1 MHPILFKVPFFDF
14 PITTFGLMVVLGFI
28 AASHVF
34 VKINLRYTSDP
45 REWHP
50 RLDAVPMWVLAGV
63 ILGARLMYVI
73 VEMGQGSAVGQ
84 HFMDNPLRILFI
96 HEGGLVMYGGAFGA
110 ILAGWF
116 GTRRHGLPFV
126 QCLDVGLLCA
136 FLGLAIG
143 RIGCLLVGDDFGS
156 IVPEHLAH
164 LPFPITLQVP
174 EILPEGS
181 LFGPGNAGQILWATQ
196 PWMSLNGLMLF
207 GTGTW
212 LLHRRR
218 YVGQLSLQLLS
229 LYAVNRYAIESFR
242 GDSIRGLWFDGAFST
257 SQLISCVVF
266 VVCVGLLVRHRGR
279 TDSGAQPPSP
289 LPDPPPGEASDP
301 A

>member
-84 HFMDNPLRILFI
+84 HFMDNPVRILFI

-181 LFGPGNAGQILWATQ
+181 LPLAPGSCAAGAT
-196 PWMSLNGLMLF
+196 
-207 GTGTW
+207 
-212 LLHRRR
+212 
-218 YVGQLSLQLLS
+218 
-229 LYAVNRYAIESFR
+229 
-242 GDSIRGLWFDGAFST
+242 
-257 SQLISCVVF
+257 
-266 VVCVGLLVRHRGR
+266 
-279 TDSGAQPPSP
+279 
-289 LPDPPPGEASDP
+289 
-301 A
+301 